1 MMMMMMMMEDEP
13 PPIVRIDRQSSI
25 ENEPRTLGIR
35 QMRFARDEA
44 LYVINTR
51 NYEDAVRIFTE
62 GLEPV
67 VSVAE
72 QNGRDAICMDEE
84 FECSMTMNELRDVST
99 APF

>member
-1 MMMMMMMMEDEP
+1 MRMMMEEEP

-67 VSVAE
+67 VSVTRTE
-72 QNGRDAICMDEE
+72 WK
-84 FECSMTMNELRDVST
+84 ECNLHG
-99 APF
+99 